1 MSDSSTERLSGWDI
15 IPTQVPWVKAEVEV
29 SQGGKSS
36 ERSWNLADLVIVEVE
51 GLQGG
56 ESSERF
62 WNLPDLVTVEVE
74 VLQGGELSDRFSWL
88 FVGFP

>member
-1 MSDSSTERLSGWDI
+1 MK
-15 IPTQVPWVKAEVEV
+15 VV
-29 SQGGKSS
+29 SLILPVQSKLKEDPQGGKSS
-36 ERSWNLADLVIVEVE
+36 DRFWNLPDLVTVEVE

-56 ESSERF
+56 ESSDRF